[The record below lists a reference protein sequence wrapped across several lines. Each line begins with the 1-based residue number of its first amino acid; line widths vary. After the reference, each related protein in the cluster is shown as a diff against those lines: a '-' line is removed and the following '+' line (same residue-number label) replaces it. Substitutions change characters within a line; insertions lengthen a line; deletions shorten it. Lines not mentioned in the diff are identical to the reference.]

1 MVLRT
6 YTLCRAHR
14 PSCYLPTTT
23 YLIDFPCPPL
33 GLDQCHFWNY
43 RHSGQAAFALPSAFL
58 YAEATDGATL
68 VGMPSYF
75 LQDCHYFYRTALR
88 GLNISTS
95 VSPLYA

>member
-1 MVLRT
+1 M
-6 YTLCRAHR
+6 TLLEPSSLR
-14 PSCYLPTTT
+14 PS
-23 YLIDFPCPPL
+23 
-33 GLDQCHFWNY
+33 G
-43 RHSGQAAFALPSAFL
+43 SVLPSAVP

-68 VGMPSYF
+68 VGMPPYF